1 MAKLQIKPFRPVSPT
16 PAGLI
21 VSVDSDGKPN
31 IITLGEVFNLG
42 LSEPAITGIAIRKSR
57 YSHGLIR
64 SSGCFTVNLLHT
76 GMVRE
81 VDACGVVSGKDH
93 DKFKENGLTPLP
105 SRHIPAPIIEEC
117 PVNIECELC
126 GLLETGD
133 HDLFMGRVLEVHVDE
148 EVLDSEG
155 RVDPAK
161 LNTLV
166 FMLNHNHKGEYWSLG
181 EKIADMYFTR
191 ERK

>member
-1 MAKLQIKPFRPVSPT
+1 MAKTQIKPFRPVAPT

-21 VSVDSDGKPN
+21 VSVDSEGKPN

-42 LSEPAITGIAIRKSR
+42 LSEPAIVGVAIRKSR
-57 YSHGLIR
+57 YSHVLIR
-64 SSGCFTVNLLHT
+64 TSGCFTVNLPHA

-81 VDACGVVSGKDH
+81 VDACGVVSGKEH
-93 DKFKENGLTPLP
+93 DKFAENGLTPLA
-105 SRHIPAPIIEEC
+105 SKHIRAPIIKEC

-148 EVLDSEG
+148 EVLDGEG

-191 ERK
+191 KQK

>member
-1 MAKLQIKPFRPVSPT
+1 MAKVQIKPFRPVSPT

-21 VSVDSDGKPN
+21 VSVDSEGKAN

-42 LSEPAITGIAIRKSR
+42 LSNPAIVGVAIRKIR
-57 YSHGLIR
+57 HSHKLIR
-64 SSGCFTVNLLHT
+64 AAGCFTVNLPHT

-81 VDACGVVSGKDH
+81 VDKCGVISGKDR
-93 DKFKENGLTPLP
+93 DKFAVTGLTPLA
-105 SRHIPAPIIEEC
+105 SVHIDAPIIAEC

-126 GLLETGD
+126 GILETGD
-133 HDLFMGRVLEVHVDE
+133 HDLFMGRVLEVHADE
-148 EVLDSEG
+148 ETLDG
-155 RVDPAK
+155 AGQVDPAR

-181 EKIADMYFTR
+181 EKLADMYFSR
-191 ERK
+191 E